1 MKVLG
6 RMIAPLSSCSLSST
20 SFRGA
25 AAFRSPSGTIGWPNR
40 RKRFSFSASFSVA
53 ASIIRA
59 C

>member
-1 MKVLG
+1 
-6 RMIAPLSSCSLSST
+6 MIAPLSSCSLSST
-20 SFRGA
+20 SLRGGA
-25 AAFRSPSGTIGWPNR
+25 ASRSPSGTIGWPNR